1 MVDEIAT
8 PTDDLDRSA
17 SEERLVRAWR
27 SEQLRRL
34 GLPFVLADA
43 FADVIDWRALSALIE
58 RGCPVGLA
66 LQIVR

>member
-1 MVDEIAT
+1 MVSEIAT
-8 PTDDLDRSA
+8 RTQDLDRSA
-17 SEERLVRAWR
+17 SEEGLVHAWR

-43 FADVIDWRALSALIE
+43 FADVIDWHALSVLIE

>member
-1 MVDEIAT
+1 MDEIAT
-8 PTDDLDRSA
+8 PTQDLDRGA
-17 SEERLVRAWR
+17 SEAPLVHAWR
-27 SEQLRRL
+27 SEQLRDL

-43 FADVIDWRALSALIE
+43 YADVIDWHALSALIE